1 MECQEARER
10 YVEALAAGRV
20 VSDEL
25 DRHIVAC
32 PPCQEEV
39 RGLAEAWGALAALP
53 LAEPGPEAGRRLR
66 WAVRRE
72 VVRDGLASIEA
83 WQRAALAGVASFV
96 LSVVLSFL
104 VPYQTMVAICEA
116 IAPPG
121 FPTPA
126 AYLGAGLLYGLLP
139 MLVGTALER
148 RTTPGFWFLGT
159 FEALIVFLVVLVPY
173 VVLRCGEFPLP
184 LLAGFIGG
192 IALGAGLG
200 GVVGTGLGRRH
211 ALGF

>member
-1 MECQEARER
+1 MECREARER
-10 YVEALAAGRV
+10 YVEALTAGRA

-25 DRHIVAC
+25 DRHVAAC
-32 PPCQEEV
+32 LPCQEEA
-39 RGLAEAWGALAALP
+39 RGLAAAWGALAALP
-53 LAEPGPEAGRRLR
+53 LVEPGPEAGRRLR

-72 VVRDGLASIEA
+72 VVRDGLASVEA
-83 WQRAALAGVASFV
+83 WQRAALAGVASFLLSLV
-96 LSVVLSFL
+96 LSLL

-121 FPTPA
+121 FPAPA

-148 RTTPGFWFLGT
+148 LATPGFGFLGT
-159 FEALIVFLVVLVPY
+159 FEASLVFLVVLVPY
-173 VVLRCGEFPLP
+173 VLLRCGEFPLP

-192 IALGAGLG
+192 IALGAALG
-200 GVVGTGLGRRH
+200 GAVGTGLGRRH